1 MTRPLRIVVVALAS
15 LAAACGEPKSTA
27 SRTAA
32 PAAARPAPAP
42 AAPASAAPE
51 AEVAYSSVGKRDP
64 FKSFLGDLRT
74 SAGAVVTR
82 CNTPLGRFEL
92 DQLRLVA
99 VVTGLADP
107 LGMVEAPTGVGYSVR
122 KGACIGKNGG
132 VVATIRTG
140 EVVVT
145 EWAMRADGTREKT
158 ETALRLPKEQSLNL
172 EE

>member
-1 MTRPLRIVVVALAS
+1 VTRPLRTVVIAVAL
-15 LAAACGEPKSTA
+15 LAAACGEKKPATP
-27 SRTAA
+27 RAA
-32 PAAARPAPAP
+32 PSAASKAAAAP
-42 AAPASAAPE
+42 AAPAPAPE
-51 AEVAYSSVGKRDP
+51 SEVAYSSVGKRDP
-64 FKSFLGDLRT
+64 FKSFLGDLGA
-74 SAGAVVTR
+74 SVGAVATR
-82 CNTPLGRFEL
+82 CSTPLGRFEL

-99 VVTGLADP
+99 VITGLADP
-107 LGMVEAPTGVGYSVR
+107 LAMVEAPTGVGYSVR

-158 ETALRLPKEQSLNL
+158 ETALRLPKDKSLNL

>member
-1 MTRPLRIVVVALAS
+1 MSRPILALLVLTALAAS
-15 LAAACGEPKSTA
+15 ACGESKPTA
-27 SRTAA
+27 PRAAA
-32 PAAARPAPAP
+32 PAVAKPAAAPAP
-42 AAPASAAPE
+42 PPAPSPE

-64 FKSFLGDLRT
+64 FKSFLGELRAT
-74 SAGAVVTR
+74 TGAVVTR

-99 VVTGLADP
+99 VITGLADP
-107 LGMVEAPTGVGYSVR
+107 LAMVEAPTGVGYAIR

-158 ETALRLPKEQSLNL
+158 ETALRLPKEQSLNF

>member
-1 MTRPLRIVVVALAS
+1 MSRALRTVLVAVTL
-15 LAAACGEPKSTA
+15 LAAACGEKKPATPKA
-27 SRTAA
+27 AA
-32 PAAARPAPAP
+32 PAAARPAAAP
-42 AAPASAAPE
+42 AAPAAAAPD

-64 FKSFLGDLRT
+64 FKSFLGDLRAT
-74 SAGAVVTR
+74 TGALATR
-82 CNTPLGRFEL
+82 CSTPLGRFEL

-107 LGMVEAPTGVGYSVR
+107 LAMVEAPTGVGYSVR
-122 KGACIGKNGG
+122 KGVCIGKNGG

>member
-1 MTRPLRIVVVALAS
+1 MTRPLHTIVVAVAL
-15 LAAACGEPKSTA
+15 LAAACGEQKP
-27 SRTAA
+27 AA
-32 PAAARPAPAP
+32 PRAAPSAAAKAAAAP
-42 AAPASAAPE
+42 AAPAPAPE

-64 FKSFLGDLRT
+64 FKSFLGDLGA
-74 SAGAVVTR
+74 SVGAVTTR

-99 VVTGLADP
+99 VITGLADP
-107 LGMVEAPTGVGYSVR
+107 LAMVEAPTGVGYSVR

-158 ETALRLPKEQSLNL
+158 ETALRLPKDKSLNL

>member
-1 MTRPLRIVVVALAS
+1 MSRPVLALLALAT
-15 LAAACGEPKSTA
+15 LAVACGEPKNA
-27 SRTAA
+27 APRAAA
-32 PAAARPAPAP
+32 PAAPKPVVAP
-42 AAPASAAPE
+42 AAPAVPAPE

-74 SAGAVVTR
+74 TTGAVVTR

-99 VVTGLADP
+99 VITGLADP
-107 LGMVEAPTGVGYSVR
+107 LAMVEAPTGVGYALR

-132 VVATIRTG
+132 VVATIRAG

>member
-1 MTRPLRIVVVALAS
+1 MTSPLRTAL
-15 LAAACGEPKSTA
+15 LLVTLVAAACGESKPA
-27 SRTAA
+27 APRVAA
-32 PAAARPAPAP
+32 PAATKPVAEPV
-42 AAPASAAPE
+42 AAPPAAPE

-64 FKSFLGDLRT
+64 FKSFLGDLRAR
-74 SAGAVVTR
+74 SGAVATR

-99 VVTGLADP
+99 VITGLADP
-107 LGMVEAPTGVGYSVR
+107 LAMVEAPTGVGYTVR

-145 EWAMRADGTREKT
+145 EWAMRADGTREKS
-158 ETALRLPKEQSLNL
+158 ETALRLPREQSLNL

>member
-1 MTRPLRIVVVALAS
+1 MSRPVLALLVVTALSAF
-15 LAAACGEPKSTA
+15 ACGEPKPTTPRA
-27 SRTAA
+27 AGPVAAKPAAA
-32 PAAARPAPAP
+32 PAAPPAP
-42 AAPASAAPE
+42 APE

-64 FKSFLGDLRT
+64 FKSFLGELRAT
-74 SAGAVVTR
+74 TGAVVTR

-99 VVTGLADP
+99 VITGLADP
-107 LGMVEAPTGVGYSVR
+107 LAMVEAPTGVGYAIR

-132 VVATIRTG
+132 VVATIRSG

-158 ETALRLPKEQSLNL
+158 ETALRLPKEQSLNF

>member
-1 MTRPLRIVVVALAS
+1 VTRPLRTLVVAVGL
-15 LAAACGEPKSTA
+15 LAAACGEKKPDA
-27 SRTAA
+27 PRAA
-32 PAAARPAPAP
+32 TSAAAKAAAAP
-42 AAPASAAPE
+42 AAPAPDPE

-64 FKSFLGDLRT
+64 FKSFLGDLGA
-74 SAGAVVTR
+74 SVGAVTTR
-82 CNTPLGRFEL
+82 CSTALGRFEL

-99 VVTGLADP
+99 VITGLADP
-107 LGMVEAPTGVGYSVR
+107 LAMVEAPTGVGYSVR

-158 ETALRLPKEQSLNL
+158 ETALRLPKDKSLNL

>member
-1 MTRPLRIVVVALAS
+1 MSRPVLALVVLTALAV
-15 LAAACGEPKSTA
+15 AACGEEK
-27 SRTAA
+27 RTAPKA
-32 PAAARPAPAP
+32 VPAAARPAAAP
-42 AAPASAAPE
+42 AAPAAPAPE

-64 FKSFLGDLRT
+64 FKSFLGDLRAT
-74 SAGAVVTR
+74 TGAVVTR

-99 VVTGLADP
+99 VITGLADP
-107 LGMVEAPTGVGYSVR
+107 LAMVEAPTGVGYAIR

>member
-1 MTRPLRIVVVALAS
+1 MSRSVLALLALAT
-15 LAAACGEPKSTA
+15 LAVACGEPKNA
-27 SRTAA
+27 APRAAA
-32 PAAARPAPAP
+32 PAAPKPVVAP
-42 AAPASAAPE
+42 AAPAGPAPE

-74 SAGAVVTR
+74 TTGAVVTR

-99 VVTGLADP
+99 VITGLADP
-107 LGMVEAPTGVGYSVR
+107 LAMVEAPTGVGYAIR

-158 ETALRLPKEQSLNL
+158 ETALRLPKEQSLNF